1 MRILFLKSTW
11 EFADEPLEPIAER
24 VKAAGFDGIEVHIG
38 GRQDTPEL
46 LRTVLAHQDLRLVT
60 QIATG
65 GTTPGDHL
73 RSLEE
78 QFAFAAACGPLLIN
92 CHAGRDYFRHDE
104 NLRLLRHGMELSR
117 RYGVRIAY
125 ETHRGRPTYSAID
138 TRKLLAALPDL
149 RLTADF
155 SHWMVVHE
163 SDLTTQED
171 NVQSAI
177 DRSDHI
183 HARIG
188 FEQGPQVNDP
198 SAPEWAGHARTYLGL
213 WRRIAAQHAARG
225 SEVLTITPEFGPPP
239 YMPTLPF
246 TQAPTADVWE
256 ANVYLKDWLKGEL
269 ERRAP

>member
-11 EFADEPLEPIAER
+11 EFADEPLEAIAER
-24 VKAAGFDGIEVHIG
+24 VKGTGFDGLEVHVG
-38 GRQDTPEL
+38 GRREAPESL
-46 LRTVLAHQDLRLVT
+46 KRMLGSQDLRLVA
-60 QIATG
+60 QIATDG
-65 GTTPGDHL
+65 LTPGDHL

-104 NLRLLRHGMELSR
+104 NLRLLRRGMELSR
-117 RYGVRIAY
+117 HHRVPIAY

-138 TRKLLAALPDL
+138 TRRLLAVLPDL

-163 SDLTTQED
+163 SDLTAQEE
-171 NVQSAI
+171 NVQAAI
-177 DRSDHI
+177 ERSDHI

-198 SAPEWAGHARTYLGL
+198 SAPEWAAHARNHLEL
-213 WRRIAAQHAARG
+213 WRRIVAHHVARG
-225 SEVLTITPEFGPPP
+225 SALLTITPEFGPPP

-246 TQAPTADVWE
+246 TQAPTADVWG
-256 ANVYLKDWLKGEL
+256 ANVYVKDWLKREL
-269 ERRAP
+269 ERRAV